1 MNENIYVIGAKNT
14 TSEQISLAC
23 EKNENKVFFL
33 KEGGEKSWNKSSPF
47 SARSNLLQVKNLF
60 EEINKTIVIYDSRY
74 FIKFNTFDIETVSRS
89 IDSMILGYTYISSE
103 IIKTLSEQGSGDLV
117 FVFLDD
123 EQREKSIMEKVGEA
137 SFIALAEGIAT
148 KKASKQ
154 LGVSL
159 IKADVETFD
168 NNMDWFFSY
177 LENSNA
183 KKAAS
188 MPKHAVKWVK
198 VGSKAPVIL
207 PFGK

>member
-60 EEINKTIVIYDSRY
+60 EEINYND

-159 IKADVETFD
+159 IKADVENFD